1 MHKVQFTPNHSRAWV
16 RLVRLSP
23 VAVLLAAAGV
33 SALAVGAGKL
43 LQPRSAPRRLMAGI
57 AIPQATPTP
66 VTNGAPARARNLSL
80 RPEAFEL
87 SRRLGQRF
95 HSPGREVS
103 VQAGTLTIGSSLHT
117 VMIRRSQTAGGERVE
132 VALDGS
138 PASLV
143 WDAEQGARSSG
154 VAAAGEERLIAE
166 RLALDSPDQFVQ
178 AQLRGASYRTVTRG
192 FRLDAGGADGY
203 AGPVFDVVQV
213 SERSGEAAG
222 PASTWRLY
230 YINNRTG
237 LPDRVVSREQGA
249 TVEAEFGA
257 WANVAGELSPARVT
271 WRRQGQVVMELVV
284 TGVTYGPAQ

>member
-1 MHKVQFTPNHSRAWV
+1 VG
-16 RLVRLSP
+16 
-23 VAVLLAAAGV
+23 VAI
-33 SALAVGAGKL
+33 S
-43 LQPRSAPRRLMAGI
+43 
-57 AIPQATPTP
+57 QATPTP
-66 VTNGAPARARNLSL
+66 ITTGTPARTRNLSL

-95 HSPGREVS
+95 RSPGRELS
-103 VQAGTLTIGSSLHT
+103 VQAGTLTTGSGLHA
-117 VMIRRSQTAGGERVE
+117 VVIRRSQTARGERVE
-132 VALDGS
+132 VALDGG
-138 PASLV
+138 PALLA

-154 VAAAGEERLIAE
+154 VAATGEERLIAE
-166 RLALDSPDQFVQ
+166 RLVLDSPDQFVQ

-203 AGPVFDVVQV
+203 AGPVYDVVQV
-213 SERSGEAAG
+213 SEPGGEATG

-230 YINNRTG
+230 YINIRTG

-257 WANVAGELSPARVT
+257 WTNIAGEWSPNRVT
-271 WRRQGQVVMELVV
+271 WRRQGQVVMELAV